1 MESNLAQQLDAVED
15 LNIAIDSFLLK
26 TVEEAVDKLISELPF
41 KDKTLIARMSEEDL
55 VYLNPNLGVHA
66 VKTFE
71 VSKGGKK

>member
-1 MESNLAQQLDAVED
+1 MP
-15 LNIAIDSFLLK
+15 
-26 TVEEAVDKLISELPF
+26 TVEAAPIESDFPRTVDEAANKLISELPF